1 MSDFDEAA
9 DMAKYDNMRA
19 ELEAEGRLEPRESQ
33 VAEEHTIAQPQ
44 HQEQRQDYEPQHT
57 HREFPTCSKT
67 RSATSTAGPARLKH
81 ICIPAAI
88 FDAIQQDEK
97 AAEAEM
103 SDYWDACAHLEN
115 ARERE
120 LQRLIPDGQQGD
132 MYAHRHG
139 LRNAAEARAAHL
151 SMDRQHVVAWAMQ
164 NGVSPAQAYYR
175 LAQQK
180 GYRPTTVPRTL
191 HQQVRQ
197 AKGQDFDKA
206 WDVYSKVSRA
216 ADENYKAR
224 R

>member
-44 HQEQRQDYEPQHT
+44 HQEQRQDYEPQQRQGIPDVLEDPLGHFHGRTSQVET
-57 HREFPTCSKT
+57 HLHRQ
-67 RSATSTAGPARLKH
+67 
-81 ICIPAAI
+81 AI